1 MSTRVRS
8 LNELADRVARD
19 PVLAADIR
27 ENPAEAIARVAD
39 TPLQTDNWIY
49 RIVVLAL
56 GLALL
61 GSLAGLIALA
71 LNNNENI
78 PDGLVAIGSA
88 AVGALAGL
96 LAPSPRQ

>member
-1 MSTRVRS
+1 MSTRFRS
-8 LNELADRVARD
+8 VSELADRVARD
-19 PVLAADIR
+19 PELAADIR
-27 ENPAEAIARVAD
+27 ANPEAALARMAD
-39 TPLQTDNWIY
+39 RPLDTDNWIY
-49 RIVVLAL
+49 RIVVISL

-61 GSLAGLIALA
+61 GSLAGLIALSWESA
-71 LNNNENI
+71 KTI